1 MISVSTS
8 GYRPQRVAIAI
19 AAVAIAAACLAV
31 APAAN
36 AQGGTDTRPTS
47 TRTTAQALDFAN
59 ARLADVLRAL
69 TAALGRTVILTEVP
83 DVRVTFATPGG
94 TNADL
99 ERVLEA
105 LLESHGLMLVPNGL
119 VAQVMPADKAP
130 ASGML
135 RTGFDSPDP
144 PPLGLVTQLVA
155 LQSIRADEG
164 AEALRAV
171 LSPHARVE
179 VVARSNALLLTDR
192 GQNVARYL
200 TLLRTLDAAPTGEA
214 GLRTYVVNLKY
225 AAAEDLAAALGQLF
239 GVQVA
244 GTAGGSLA
252 DRSLSRALDTF
263 RSRELDTF
271 RSRAAGTATG
281 AMNTGAASTGGG
293 GANAAT
299 PSAPRDTAAGLL
311 VGRTTIVAN
320 GPTNALVI
328 RTAPPNYPMLRETID
343 ALDTRP
349 TQVLFEVTIAEIA
362 LGRGFEFGVD
372 WAAVNRGGDVQAQF
386 GNPEIPDTGST
397 SALLRMVRLDGTGVR
412 ALLRTIA
419 STSDVQVLST
429 PEILA
434 ANNREASILV
444 GSKVPFI
451 SSTRLGNDISIDR
464 AVQYQDVG
472 TKLSI
477 IPTINDDGYISVQL
491 LQEVSSL
498 TPQTVAAALSAPVIS
513 TREAATRAVL
523 RDGQTAVIAGLI
535 GETRTVQEQG
545 LPLLKDIP
553 WLGALFK
560 RQSTTRQRTELAIFV
575 TPHLIRSDA
584 DADAVRNRIRDR
596 LETRSPG
603 ALNDTPL
610 TRRPPGR

>member
-1 MISVSTS
+1 MHTPCCRRARRALS
-8 GYRPQRVAIAI
+8 
-19 AAVAIAAACLAV
+19 LAV
-31 APAAN
+31 AVACLGPGVLP
-36 AQGGTDTRPTS
+36 AQGTPRDSSRS
-47 TRTTAQALDFAN
+47 SSLDFAN
-59 ARLADVLRAL
+59 ARLADVIRTLATL
-69 TAALGRTVILTEVP
+69 LGRTVILSDVP
-83 DVRVTFATPGG
+83 DVRVTFTTPRAVSG
-94 TNADL
+94 AEL
-99 ERVLEA
+99 EQVLES
-105 LLESHGLMLVPNGL
+105 LLESHGLMLVPSGM
-119 VAQVMPADKAP
+119 VAQVLPTEKAP
-130 ASGML
+130 AAGTL
-135 RTGFDSPDP
+135 RSGFDFPAP
-144 PPLGLVTQLVA
+144 PPLGLVTQLVP

-164 AEALRAV
+164 ADALRAV
-171 LSPHARVE
+171 LATGARLE
-179 VVARSNALLLTDR
+179 TVARSNALLITDR
-192 GQNVARYL
+192 GSNMARYL
-200 TLLRTLDAAPTGEA
+200 ELLRTLDAAPAGES

-225 AAAEDLAAALGQLF
+225 AAAEDLASAIGQLF
-239 GVQVA
+239 GIVVA
-244 GTAGGSLA
+244 NTNSGSLA

-263 RSRELDTF
+263 RSRETETF
-271 RSRAAGTATG
+271 RTRVPQQSTSGSMQQPT
-281 AMNTGAASTGGG
+281 AAS
-293 GANAAT
+293 ALS
-299 PSAPRDTAAGLL
+299 SAPRDTAAGLL

-320 GPTNALVI
+320 PPTNSLVI
-328 RTAPPNYPMLRETID
+328 RTAPPNFPMLRETID

-349 TQVLFEVTIAEIA
+349 AQVLFEVTIAEIA
-362 LGRGFEFGVD
+362 LGRGFEFGID
-372 WAAVNRGGDVQAQF
+372 WAAVNRGGDVQGQF

-419 STSDVQVLST
+419 STSEVQVLST
-429 PEILA
+429 PEIIA

-513 TREAATRAVL
+513 TREASTRAVL
-523 RDGQTAVIAGLI
+523 RDGQTVVIAGLI
-535 GETRTVQEQG
+535 GDSRTVQDQG
-545 LPLLKDIP
+545 IPLLMDIP

-575 TPHLIRSDA
+575 TPYVIRSDA
-584 DADAVRNRIRDR
+584 DADAIRERFRNRM
-596 LETRSPG
+596 ETRSPG
-603 ALNDTPL
+603 VLNDTPL